1 MVTRVGKFLGG
12 LDADV
17 TDVLKVHT
25 TENMICIGAD
35 STPAANLAVVG
46 NAFISTN
53 LVVNQG
59 LGAVGNTAPATT
71 DVSLGTPAN
80 VVIRT
85 HAASG
90 AGNVIIGDATA
101 TSAFNLDVH
110 GTANVGVFTGTSGT
124 FGLGLGLAGNT
135 APIATAL
142 SIGTPANV
150 VVRTFAATGV
160 ANVIVGDA
168 TATSGYNLDVR
179 GTANT
184 GALTA
189 SGLAYPTSD
198 GTEDYVLATD
208 GSGALSWVEQTG
220 TSNLNPATVL
230 SANKDLG
237 AVGGSETA
245 DAFGVIITDDIIEL
259 DCGLYAAD
267 TLGTVDMGSVA

>member
-12 LDADV
+12 LDVDV

-25 TENMICIGAD
+25 TENMICLGAD

-59 LGAVGNTAPATT
+59 LGAAGNTAPATT

-90 AGNVIIGDATA
+90 
-101 TSAFNLDVH
+101 
-110 GTANVGVFTGTSGT
+110 
-124 FGLGLGLAGNT
+124 
-135 APIATAL
+135 
-142 SIGTPANV
+142 
-150 VVRTFAATGV
+150 V

-179 GTANT
+179 GTANI
-184 GALTA
+184 A
-189 SGLAYPTSD
+189 SITINEAFTLPIAD
-198 GTEDYVLATD
+198 GTDEYVLATD
-208 GSGALSWVEQTG
+208 GSGTLSWAEQTG
-220 TSNLNPATVL
+220 GTNPNPATKL
-230 SANKDLG
+230 SEDTDCGSGNFDL
-237 AVGGSETA
+237 AETE
-245 DAFGVIITDDIIEL
+245 DAFAVIITDNIIEL
-259 DCGLYAAD
+259 DCSLYKAAA
-267 TLGTVDMGSVA
+267 LGIVDMGSVA

>member
-25 TENMICIGAD
+25 TENMICLGAD

-46 NAFISTN
+46 NAFISTD

-59 LGAVGNTAPATT
+59 IGAAGNTAPATT

-90 AGNVIIGDATA
+90 AGNVI
-101 TSAFNLDVH
+101 
-110 GTANVGVFTGTSGT
+110 
-124 FGLGLGLAGNT
+124 
-135 APIATAL
+135 
-142 SIGTPANV
+142 
-150 VVRTFAATGV
+150 
-160 ANVIVGDA
+160 VGDA

-184 GALTA
+184 GALIA

-198 GTEDYVLATD
+198 GTEDYVLSTD
-208 GSGALSWVEQTG
+208 GSAALSWVEQTG

-237 AVGGSETA
+237 AVGGSETQ

-267 TLGTVDMGSVA
+267 ALGTVDMGSVA